1 MNELYKRIRTLCE
14 ERGTSVSALAQQ
26 VGVSPQRLSVLKLDQ
41 ENKKTLAA
49 STLYGIA
56 KQLNT
61 TMEFLLTG
69 DDPTVIYV
77 LDQSGREN
85 FKSIAKR
92 LTRDEIIS
100 FIQVLSEE
108 LQYKR

>member
-1 MNELYKRIRTLCE
+1 MNELYKRIRTLCQ

-26 VGVSPQRLSVLKLDQ
+26 VGVSPQRISVLKQDQ

-49 STLYGIA
+49 STLYVIA

-69 DDPTVIYV
+69 QDPSVIYV
-77 LDQSGREN
+77 LDQSGKEN

-92 LTRDEIIS
+92 LNREQIIS
-100 FIQVLSEE
+100 FMQILTEE